1 MSSLNIQNM
10 HSYTGREIC
19 LNYKLRERRLLKQG
33 YRKVD
38 HKEDFSFEVVDGRI
52 SLPIHVAP
60 CRPN

>member
-10 HSYTGREIC
+10 HSYTGREIY

-38 HKEDFSFEVVDGRI
+38 HKEDFSF
-52 SLPIHVAP
+52 
-60 CRPN
+60 